1 MKIIRSIIFPLI
13 LLAALPALPA
23 HAWLRTQATTFA
35 TLPLGAG
42 NPEALTVDEQGN
54 VYVTTFAGELLVFSG
69 NGRLLRALTV
79 APASGLLLDIKFH
92 PLTGALLVV
101 DFGAQQLLEVD
112 PFTGSATVFATIP
125 GGAAAGPNVMT
136 FDGSGNVYVSDS
148 FQGVIWRTGPS
159 GGAVSPWV
167 SDPLLTTTGFPP
179 FGANGLAFNHD
190 ASALFVAN
198 TGEDSIV
205 KIPVDDAGIAGA
217 PEVFVNAVNG
227 PDGLIIDEHDNIWVA
242 ANQAN
247 EVVVLDPSGRMI
259 AALGDFGG
267 IDSQGAV
274 VGLLFPS
281 SLVRSGEFIYVTNF
295 ALDLRGFGLTQ
306 STTSQWA
313 AQVTRHTVVKLRA
326 IIPPVRGLP

>member
-1 MKIIRSIIFPLI
+1 MKRTQPIIFAVI
-13 LLAALPALPA
+13 LLLAVLAVPA
-23 HAWLRTQATTFA
+23 HAWLRTPASNFA
-35 TLPLGAG
+35 TLPDGAG

-54 VYVTTFAGELLVFSG
+54 VYVTTFAGELFVFSSK
-69 NGRLLRALTV
+69 GRLLRALTV

-92 PLTGALLVV
+92 PFTGALLIV

-136 FDGSGNVYVSDS
+136 FDRHGNVYISDS
-148 FQGVIWRTGPS
+148 FQGVIWRTGPG
-159 GGAVSPWV
+159 GGAIASWV
-167 SDPLLTTTGFPP
+167 SDPLLTTAGFPP
-179 FGANGLAFNHD
+179 FGANGLAFNND
-190 ASALFVAN
+190 ATALFVAN

-205 KIPVDDAGIAGA
+205 KIPVDNAGNPGT

-227 PDGLIIDEHDNIWVA
+227 PDGLIIDEHDNIWVT

-267 IDSQGAV
+267 VDPQGAV

-295 ALDLRGFGLTQ
+295 AADLRGFGLTQ

-313 AQVTRHTVVKLRA
+313 AQVTRHTVAKLRA

>member
-13 LLAALPALPA
+13 LLSAVPALPA
-23 HAWLRTQATTFA
+23 HAWLRMPATTFA
-35 TLPLGAG
+35 TLPLGVG

-54 VYVTTFAGELLVFSG
+54 VYVTTFSGELLVFSG

-92 PLTGALLVV
+92 PVTGALLVV

-136 FDGSGNVYVSDS
+136 FDGDGNVYVSDS
-148 FQGVIWRTGPS
+148 FQGVIWRTGLG

-167 SDPLLTTTGFPP
+167 SDPLLTTAGFPP
-179 FGANGLAFNHD
+179 FGANGLAFNND

-205 KIPVDDAGIAGA
+205 KIPVDNAGNPGT

-227 PDGLIIDEHDNIWVA
+227 PDGLIIDEHDNIWVT

-247 EVVVLDPSGRMI
+247 EVVVLDASGRMI

-267 IDSQGAV
+267 IDPQGRV

-281 SLVRSGEFIYVTNF
+281 SLVRSGGFIYVTNF
-295 ALDLRGFGLTQ
+295 ALDLREFGLTQ
-306 STTSQWA
+306 SGTSQWA
-313 AQVTRHTVVKLRA
+313 AQVRRHTVAKLRA